1 MSTSQHCEILRYF
14 PIRETINDGY
24 CYGIHGWSIIDSIYK
39 EVLKRDKTNRINEK
53 VLGKIA
59 NSILSGLDYLH
70 LKNIIHRDIK
80 PSNILLI
87 PKGMSNFVIL
97 ESVEKQLIHSL
108 LPLLGLNIIWH
119 QNVSLRELFYHQ

>member
-1 MSTSQHCEILRYF
+1 MIGIAMEF
-14 PIRETINDGY
+14 MDGQ
-24 CYGIHGWSIIDSIYK
+24 SLDSIYK

-80 PSNILLI
+80 PSNILLDT
-87 PKGMSNFVIL
+87 KGMSNFVIL
-97 ESVEKQLIHSL
+97 VSVEKRLIL
-108 LPLLGLNIIWH
+108 LLLLCWDSILYGP
-119 QNVSLRELFYHQ
+119 RTYHWG

>member
-1 MSTSQHCEILRYF
+1 MEHF
-14 PIRETINDGY
+14 IRETINDRIAMEFMDGQ
-24 CYGIHGWSIIDSIYK
+24 SLDSIYK

-80 PSNILLI
+80 PSNILLDT
-87 PKGMSNFVIL
+87 KGMSNFVIL
-97 ESVEKQLIHSL
+97 VSVEKRLIL
-108 LPLLGLNIIWH
+108 LLLLLLGLNIIWP
-119 QNVSLRELFYHQ
+119 QNVSLGVIILSPVIYGHWV